1 MKLFNAFP
9 HAQQLK
15 APLQLSCKRHNDKF
29 ILCLIGI
36 STLVSIVCIICEAM
50 K

>member
-1 MKLFNAFP
+1 MDP
-9 HAQQLK
+9 
-15 APLQLSCKRHNDKF
+15 NDKF

-36 STLVSIVCIICEAM
+36 STLVSIVCIICEAL